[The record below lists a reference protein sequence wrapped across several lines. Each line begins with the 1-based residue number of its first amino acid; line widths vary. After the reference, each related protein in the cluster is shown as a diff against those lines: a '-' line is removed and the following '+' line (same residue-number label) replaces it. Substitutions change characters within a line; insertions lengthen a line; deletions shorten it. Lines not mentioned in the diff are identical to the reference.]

1 MFSSE
6 FCKTV
11 KNTIFNDHFGTPA
24 SVFIEHI
31 YNITKFSV
39 N

>member
-1 MFSSE
+1 MISSE

-11 KNTIFNDHFGTPA
+11 KNTIFNDQLGTPA

-31 YNITKFSV
+31 CTITNF
-39 N
+39 NLN